1 MIIQTFK
8 NKPFTFWVFLL
19 ASLVFS
25 LSTAKHFV
33 FESNAEKSF
42 YLFEIISFVVFLI
55 ILFLIEK
62 QYLQSR
68 KEIIALKQNAE
79 IKHKEYQAKTSL
91 LEKKLFAYEMHD
103 EEARGL
109 IRQQEKIIAKIFE
122 RKKDLAE
129 NHSFLHYF
137 SEAVQGMAAIL
148 YVETKPLEGFTVKE
162 IYGLPDGYT
171 PGPFRSGEGLNGQA
185 ALEGQP
191 LLIEDLPENYLQ
203 VSSGLGKA
211 APSNLYI
218 LPILKDKNCVALIEL
233 ATFKKNDLE
242 KIWPAISDKII
253 DKGVL

>member
-1 MIIQTFK
+1 MIIQKIK

-25 LSTAKHFV
+25 LSTAKHFL

-42 YLFEIISFVVFLI
+42 YLFEILSFVIFVV
-55 ILFLIEK
+55 ILFLTEK
-62 QYLQSR
+62 QYLLSG
-68 KEIIALKQNAE
+68 KEIIALQKKAE
-79 IKHKEYQAKTSL
+79 NVQKEWLTKTTL
-91 LEKKLFAYEMHD
+91 LEKKLSAYEIHD

-109 IRQQEKIIAKIFE
+109 ARQQEKIIAKIFE
-122 RKKDLAE
+122 RKKETSE

-148 YVETKPLEGFTVKE
+148 YVETKPLEGFTVQE
-162 IYGLPDGYT
+162 VYGLPDGYV
-171 PGPFRSGEGLNGQA
+171 PAPFRAGEGLNGQA

-191 LLIEDLPENYLQ
+191 LLIEDMPENYLQ
-203 VSSGLGKA
+203 VVSGLGNA
-211 APSNLYI
+211 TPSNLYI